1 MRAAVVVVVAL
12 AGTASATQTDDL
24 AAIQTAGADC
34 DSGRAHCIGIHLH
47 VAGDDSGLVVDA
59 EWVARALAS
68 AHRHFGSIDIDFKV
82 VAIDALPQSDVHIE
96 SRADRDRLAAH
107 GLPGKVIHVFL
118 VGKLDDIDH
127 VRPFIYGVTWRKG
140 DRKFIIVSNAARERT
155 LAHELGHFFGLPHS
169 TYPISIMN
177 KTDRVEPPDAVR
189 TFADEEVPIMRA
201 TLKRLLRDGVIEDR

>member
-1 MRAAVVVVVAL
+1 MRAVVVLVIVL
-12 AGTASATQTDDL
+12 AGTASATQPDDL
-24 AAIQTAGADC
+24 AAIHTAGADC

-47 VAGDDSGLVVDA
+47 VAGDDSGLVVDS

-68 AHRHFGSIDIDFKV
+68 AHRHFGSIDVDFKI
-82 VAIDALPQSDVHIE
+82 VAIDALPPADVHIE
-96 SRADRDRLAAH
+96 TRADRDRLAAS
-107 GLPGKVIHVFL
+107 GLPGKVIHVFV

-127 VRPFIYGVTWRKG
+127 ERPFIYGVTWRKG

-177 KTDRVEPPDAVR
+177 KTPREEPPDAVR
-189 TFADEEVPIMRA
+189 TFADEEIPIMRA
-201 TLKRLLRDGVIEDR
+201 TLKRLLHDGAIADR